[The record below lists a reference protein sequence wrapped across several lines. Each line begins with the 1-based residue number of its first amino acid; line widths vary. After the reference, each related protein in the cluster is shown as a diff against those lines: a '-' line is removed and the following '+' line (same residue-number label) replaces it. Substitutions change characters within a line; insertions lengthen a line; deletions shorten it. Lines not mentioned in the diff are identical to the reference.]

1 MVEAAISKGNA
12 ILGAREDKMEVG
24 IGYCNERDAFA
35 SGRIVA
41 EAAMKS
47 GNIENPGLV
56 LAFCHGQV
64 DANEYF
70 EGLRSVVG
78 AEAPIIGGSA
88 MGIITNDHLSYEGYP
103 AGAAIF
109 QSDKL
114 KCKVSCAGDLDK
126 DERGAG
132 RKLAENLSGERDGN
146 FLLIFYDSIKIPP
159 TATTPP
165 MMNAS
170 SPLIKGIE
178 EAMPRSI
185 PIMGAGLIGDLG
197 FSPTKQFCGSY
208 VGSQLVVGA
217 LLGGDF
223 HHYYQIMHGC
233 TPKDGIYHT
242 ITKME
247 GSVIYEVD
255 GRPIVG
261 IIDEM
266 YGNQDWQKQ
275 LPVQRLSI
283 GVNHG
288 DKYGEYQEGGYVNR
302 LITGILPEGKGI
314 VMFEPDLDEGTEI
327 LFMLRDSKQMM
338 RSARQNSSK
347 LMAQIKADGRK
358 PVFGLYVD
366 CAGRTAAISETLTE
380 EASEIV
386 DLFNQSAIPLL
397 GFYSGV
403 EVAPM
408 LDKSRGL
415 DWTGVLLVLTEEG

>member
-1 MVEAAISKGNA
+1 
-12 ILGAREDKMEVG
+12 
-24 IGYCNERDAFA
+24 
-35 SGRIVA
+35 
-41 EAAMKS
+41 
-47 GNIENPGLV
+47 
-56 LAFCHGQV
+56 
-64 DANEYF
+64 
-70 EGLRSVVG
+70 
-78 AEAPIIGGSA
+78 
-88 MGIITNDHLSYEGYP
+88 
-103 AGAAIF
+103 
-109 QSDKL
+109 
-114 KCKVSCAGDLDK
+114 
-126 DERGAG
+126 
-132 RKLAENLSGERDGN
+132 
-146 FLLIFYDSIKIPP
+146 
-159 TATTPP
+159 
-165 MMNAS
+165 
-170 SPLIKGIE
+170 
-178 EAMPRSI
+178 
-185 PIMGAGLIGDLG
+185 
-197 FSPTKQFCGSY
+197 
-208 VGSQLVVGA
+208 
-217 LLGGDF
+217 
-223 HHYYQIMHGC
+223 
-233 TPKDGIYHT
+233 
-242 ITKME
+242 ME